1 MATFHRV
8 LASPKRVQ
16 GTVGIVNF
24 INQPEHF
31 LSVNRHVRS
40 LYILP
45 KKQLSTTSSC
55 LKTWSK
61 KLNRD
66 AEIDNTEILVA
77 GKNKKRAERL
87 YVWGYAATGALG
99 VNAYIIIIKLIY
111 IKHVSF
117 KVKSYLR

>member
-1 MATFHRV
+1 MVCSQYVQALLLVVVKLILFFAEHLSIMATFHRV

-61 KLNRD
+61 K
-66 AEIDNTEILVA
+66 
-77 GKNKKRAERL
+77 
-87 YVWGYAATGALG
+87 
-99 VNAYIIIIKLIY
+99 
-111 IKHVSF
+111 
-117 KVKSYLR
+117 